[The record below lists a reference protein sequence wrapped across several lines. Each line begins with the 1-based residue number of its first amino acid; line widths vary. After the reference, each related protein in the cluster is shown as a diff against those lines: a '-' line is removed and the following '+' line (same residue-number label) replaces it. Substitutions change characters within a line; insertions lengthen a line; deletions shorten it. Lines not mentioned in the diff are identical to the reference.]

1 MDLVNALSSGLNKKL
16 MSNSFDEGIIELIV
30 LFFKESSFEDILS
43 VYDFLEKFLDKK
55 ISHQKLVSV
64 LTFGQ
69 LI

>member
-30 LFFKESSFEDILS
+30 LFFKESNFEDILS

-55 ISHQKLVSV
+55 ISH
-64 LTFGQ
+64 
-69 LI
+69 